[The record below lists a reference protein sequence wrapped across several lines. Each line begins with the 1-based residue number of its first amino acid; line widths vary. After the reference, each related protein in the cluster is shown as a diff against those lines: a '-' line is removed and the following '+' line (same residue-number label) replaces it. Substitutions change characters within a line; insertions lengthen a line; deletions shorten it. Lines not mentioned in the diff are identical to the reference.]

1 MTLLELLQLVRKH
14 LKLMIVL
21 PIVCA
26 LATAVVCFVALP
38 NTYTASTS
46 MYVLAK
52 QSSANSDN
60 AANYSNL
67 NASQMMAND
76 VSTLLK
82 SDRIEADTA
91 KDLHLE
97 SLKGYSTKVTSETTS
112 RVITLSVAGTD
123 PDIAATIANDMA
135 SNVSKVAQQ
144 VMDVQSVNVIDQATA
159 PTAPSGPNRPMYI
172 AVALLAGLFVA
183 IAIVVVSDMLN
194 TKVRNADEI
203 DGIFATLFFERL
215 HLPEASGTPE
225 SIVKQLGEEIND
237 CQKKIEQKEEEIT
250 RCWAEQKEGCSE
262 TYQQLKCHEEAF
274 DLRH

>member
-1 MTLLELLQLVRKH
+1 MTLLELLQLMRKH
-14 LKLMIVL
+14 LKLVILL

-26 LATAVVCFVALP
+26 LVMGVYSYAFMA

-52 QSSANSDN
+52 QTSANSDN

-67 NASQMMAND
+67 NASQMLAND

-82 SDRIEADTA
+82 SDRIAADTV
-91 KDLHLE
+91 KNLHLD

-112 RVITLSVAGTD
+112 RVITLSVTGSD
-123 PDIAATIANDMA
+123 PDTSAAIANEMA

-159 PTAPSGPNRPMYI
+159 PTTPSGPNRPMYI

-203 DGIFATLFFERL
+203 EDLLG
-215 HLPEASGTPE
+215 LPVIGRMPA
-225 SIVKQLGEEIND
+225 VKGG
-237 CQKKIEQKEEEIT
+237 K
-250 RCWAEQKEGCSE
+250 
-262 TYQQLKCHEEAF
+262 
-274 DLRH
+274 

>member
-1 MTLLELLQLVRKH
+1 MTLLELLQLMRKH

-26 LATAVVCFVALP
+26 LATALVCFVALP

-112 RVITLSVAGTD
+112 RVITLSVTGTD

-144 VMDVQSVNVIDQATA
+144 VMDVQSVNVIDQT
-159 PTAPSGPNRPMYI
+159 TAPSGPNRPMYI

-203 DGIFATLFFERL
+203 EDLLG
-215 HLPEASGTPE
+215 LPVIGRMPA
-225 SIVKQLGEEIND
+225 
-237 CQKKIEQKEEEIT
+237 
-250 RCWAEQKEGCSE
+250 
-262 TYQQLKCHEEAF
+262 LKGGK
-274 DLRH
+274 

>member
-1 MTLLELLQLVRKH
+1 MTLLELLQLMRKH
-14 LKLMIVL
+14 LKLVILL

-26 LATAVVCFVALP
+26 LAMGVYSYAFMA

-67 NASQMMAND
+67 NASQMLAND

-82 SDRIEADTA
+82 SDRIAADTV
-91 KDLHLE
+91 KNLHLD

-112 RVITLSVAGTD
+112 RVITLSVTGSD
-123 PDIAATIANDMA
+123 PDTSAAIANEMA

-144 VMDVQSVNVIDQATA
+144 VMDVQSVNVIDQAVS
-159 PTAPSGPNRPMYI
+159 PSSPSGPNRSMYI
-172 AVALLAGLFVA
+172 AVALLAGLFIA

-194 TKVRNADEI
+194 TKVRNADEVEELL
-203 DGIFATLFFERL
+203 G
-215 HLPEASGTPE
+215 LPVIGRMPA
-225 SIVKQLGEEIND
+225 VKGG
-237 CQKKIEQKEEEIT
+237 K
-250 RCWAEQKEGCSE
+250 
-262 TYQQLKCHEEAF
+262 
-274 DLRH
+274 

>member
-1 MTLLELLQLVRKH
+1 MTLLELLQLMRKH
-14 LKLMIVL
+14 LKLVILL

-26 LATAVVCFVALP
+26 LAMGVYSYVFMA

-52 QSSANSDN
+52 QTSTNSDN

-67 NASQMMAND
+67 NASQMLAND

-82 SDRIEADTA
+82 SDRIAADTV
-91 KDLHLE
+91 KNLHLD

-112 RVITLSVAGTD
+112 RVITLSVTGTD
-123 PDIAATIANDMA
+123 PDTSAAIANEMA

-144 VMDVQSVNVIDQATA
+144 VMDVQSVNVIDQAVS
-159 PTAPSGPNRPMYI
+159 PSSPSGPNRSMYI

-194 TKVRNADEI
+194 TKVRNADEVEELL
-203 DGIFATLFFERL
+203 G
-215 HLPEASGTPE
+215 LPVIGRMPA
-225 SIVKQLGEEIND
+225 VKGG
-237 CQKKIEQKEEEIT
+237 K
-250 RCWAEQKEGCSE
+250 
-262 TYQQLKCHEEAF
+262 
-274 DLRH
+274 

>member
-1 MTLLELLQLVRKH
+1 MTLLELLQLMRKH

-26 LATAVVCFVALP
+26 LAMGVYSYAFMA

-52 QSSANSDN
+52 QTSTNSDN

-67 NASQMMAND
+67 NASQMLAND

-82 SDRIEADTA
+82 SDRIAADTV
-91 KDLHLE
+91 KNLHLD

-112 RVITLSVAGTD
+112 RVITLSVTGTD
-123 PDIAATIANDMA
+123 PDTSAAIANEMA

-144 VMDVQSVNVIDQATA
+144 VMDVQSVNVIDQAVS
-159 PTAPSGPNRPMYI
+159 PSSPSGPNRSMYI

-194 TKVRNADEI
+194 TKVRNADEVEELL
-203 DGIFATLFFERL
+203 G
-215 HLPEASGTPE
+215 LPVIGRMPA
-225 SIVKQLGEEIND
+225 VKGG
-237 CQKKIEQKEEEIT
+237 K
-250 RCWAEQKEGCSE
+250 
-262 TYQQLKCHEEAF
+262 
-274 DLRH
+274 

>member
-1 MTLLELLQLVRKH
+1 MTLLELLQLMRKH

-112 RVITLSVAGTD
+112 RVITLSVTGTD

-159 PTAPSGPNRPMYI
+159 PTAPSGPNRPMYVV
-172 AVALLAGLFVA
+172 VALLPACSSPSPSSWCP
-183 IAIVVVSDMLN
+183 ICS
-194 TKVRNADEI
+194 TRRC
-203 DGIFATLFFERL
+203 AT
-215 HLPEASGTPE
+215 P
-225 SIVKQLGEEIND
+225 
-237 CQKKIEQKEEEIT
+237 T
-250 RCWAEQKEGCSE
+250 RSKTCWACPSSAACLLSREVNKLWLAN
-262 TYQQLKCHEEAF
+262 LKAATIWRC
-274 DLRH
+274 RTPRRP